1 MSVRKWAFNTAL
13 SAGTV
18 AGVVLGLHLN
28 PQVQAQVTRVA
39 ILPQST
45 QDPSNTSEENT
56 GSDMPTT
63 ATSST
68 AIPSNPNNPEE
79 KVWYTPWEVI
89 REPTYTEYGIRRR
102 YRCVAKAGAIF
113 YYPEEE
119 RIPKLTGPTAP
130 STREELTASPT
141 REQTTPAPTKEQ
153 TTPAPTKE
161 QTTAESRETSKPS
174 TEPETKEET
183 TTTQKET
190 TETQSSASPQTTS
203 ARERHRNSH
212 SSSFP
217 WREEDVLPSS
227 SSGEGPSVSASE
239 TQARD
244 TSQAATERRSGGR
257 GQVGGT
263 KSRRENTPDTASQS
277 LEKGIDPENTTMVPQ
292 ETSLS
297 PSEPMPE
304 PKPVSQT
311 QIDTAASRGEE
322 GTLKAPSQ
330 KAPPAPFNAVDGLAA
345 AALGVMAW
353 WYVVVLLPMIRAF
366 CWIRRKRKAME
377 ERLRRRGR

>member
-45 QDPSNTSEENT
+45 QDSSNTSEENT

-153 TTPAPTKE
+153 TT
-161 QTTAESRETSKPS
+161 AESRETSKPS

-227 SSGEGPSVSASE
+227 SSGEDPSVSSSE

-311 QIDTAASRGEE
+311 QIDTAVSQGEE
-322 GTLKAPSQ
+322 ETPKAPSQ

-345 AALGVMAW
+345 AALGAMAW

-366 CWIRRKRKAME
+366 CWIRKKRKAME